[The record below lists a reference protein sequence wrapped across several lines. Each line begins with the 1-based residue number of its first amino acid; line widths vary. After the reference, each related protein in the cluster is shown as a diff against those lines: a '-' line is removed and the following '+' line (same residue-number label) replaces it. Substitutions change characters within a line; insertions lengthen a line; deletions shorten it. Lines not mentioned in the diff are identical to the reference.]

1 MNNIK
6 SKKSLAPLVLFIG
19 LLVLII
25 GSREWTTRI
34 LVAQDITSYSAH
46 SLFSTG
52 VNILM
57 SSIAYL
63 FIKKYQLQSLAG
75 IQKRKVTHAWLLLY
89 PVYLILVNAL
99 FMDEIPTDHLFMN
112 TAILL
117 IYCISIGYSEELSL
131 RGFMQSYLIKAYDHS
146 KKGVVFAVFGAG
158 FVFGLLHL
166 LKFDKGLYGEISQ
179 VFFALFIGVLFGALL
194 LRTKRL
200 YPLIILHTLIDF
212 VAKLDGIGV
221 STIVD
226 GITKQPTSLASAIV
240 TTLVVLPCLIFGI
253 LMLRKVSLE
262 EL

>member
-1 MNNIK
+1 MK
-6 SKKSLAPLVLFIG
+6 SKISLIPIFLFVII
-19 LLVLII
+19 LIVII
-25 GSREWTTRI
+25 GSREWTTNLLI
-34 LVAQDITSYSAH
+34 EQGIISYSAH
-46 SLFSTG
+46 SLFSIG
-52 VNILM
+52 VNVLL

-63 FIKKYQLQSLAG
+63 FIKKYHLQSLAG

-117 IYCISIGYSEELSL
+117 VYCISIGYSEELSL
-131 RGFMQSYLIKAYDHS
+131 RGFMQSYLIKAYGHS
-146 KKGVVFAVFGAG
+146 KKGIVFAVFGAG
-158 FVFGLLHL
+158 FIFGLLHL

-212 VAKLDGIGV
+212 VAKLDGM
-221 STIVD
+221 
-226 GITKQPTSLASAIV
+226 GISETAQETTRQATSLGSAIA
-240 TTLVVLPCLIFGI
+240 TTLVVFPCLIFGI
-253 LMLRKVSLE
+253 LMLRKVSVEDL
-262 EL
+262 

>member
-1 MNNIK
+1 MK
-6 SKKSLAPLVLFIG
+6 SKVSLVPLVTFIG
-19 LLVLII
+19 ILVLII

-34 LVAQDITSYSAH
+34 LVAQDITSYRAH

-57 SSIAYL
+57 SVIAYL
-63 FIKKYQLQSLAG
+63 FIRKHQLQSLAG
-75 IQKRKVTHAWLLLY
+75 IQKGTVKHAWLLLY

-99 FMDEIPTDHLFMN
+99 FMDEIPANDLFMN
-112 TAILL
+112 TVILL

-131 RGFMQSYLIKAYDHS
+131 RGFMQSYLIKAYGHS
-146 KKGVVFAVFGAG
+146 KKGIVFAVFGAG

-212 VAKLDGIGV
+212 AAKLDGMGI
-221 STIVD
+221 STTAE
-226 GITKQPTSLASAIV
+226 GITKQPTSLTSAIV

-253 LMLRKVSLE
+253 LMLRKVSVEDL
-262 EL
+262 